1 MAIGSPPDLV
11 AGARAAVG
19 RGRDALLA
27 GQDPGG
33 WWWGELESNATIV
46 AEHVFLVTM
55 LGIARE
61 DDLRRL
67 ANELRARQSEDG
79 GWPVW
84 YDGPS
89 DLLTT
94 VEAYYALR
102 LTGAPAD
109 DPALVRARERVIA
122 LGGAEGSRFFT
133 KVWLAVQGRYPW
145 SALPVVPPEMIL
157 LPPRAPLSPYRFA
170 CWARGTF
177 VALMVVLSRHPT
189 HPQPVGLDELF
200 TEPPGTGPAPAAK
213 AAGAWTPWLRRAV
226 PLARAYNRRP
236 LRRLRARAEARI
248 ARWICE
254 RQEADGSW
262 GGIQP
267 PWIYSII
274 ALHALGYPLD
284 HPVIARG
291 LAGFDGAFR
300 VEDGDRLR
308 VQACLSPVWDT
319 ALVAVALGEAG
330 VSEGDPSLERAAAW
344 LLSKEVDRLGDWWE
358 IPRRGRP
365 GGWSFEFD
373 NAWYPDTD
381 DTAEVLLAL
390 LRAGHSPDHPAVRRG
405 VDWLLTMQSRNGGWG
420 AFDVDNDHRIMSQL
434 PVCDFGEVIDPPS
447 EDVTAHVVE
456 ALVHCGLPAGH
467 PAVRRGVAYLMR
479 AQRPDGS
486 WFGRWGVNH
495 IYGTGAVLPALA
507 AAGED
512 MGAPAV
518 RRAVAWLAGRQND
531 DGGWGERVESYRDPA
546 WIGRGP
552 STPSQTA
559 WALLALLAADPDH
572 AAVARGVRHL
582 AETQGEDGT
591 WEELYFTGTG
601 FPGDFMIKYHLYRN
615 AFPVT
620 ALARWVAHR
629 TQQAPAPRHRSR
641 SALR

>member
-1 MAIGSPPDLV
+1 MAVGAPTDLL
-11 AGARAAVG
+11 AAARAALE
-19 RGRDALLA
+19 RGREHLVSD
-27 GQDPGG
+27 QDPGG

-46 AEHVFLVTM
+46 AEHVFLITM
-55 LGIARE
+55 LRIARE

-67 ANELRARQSEDG
+67 GDELRARQLDDG
-79 GWPVW
+79 GWPLW

-89 DLLTT
+89 DLSTT
-94 VEAYYALR
+94 VEAWYALR
-102 LTGAPAD
+102 LTGAPAG
-109 DPALVRARERVIA
+109 DPALERARERVLA
-122 LGGAEGSRFFT
+122 LGGAERSRFFT
-133 KVWLAVQGRYPW
+133 KLWLAVQGRYPW

-200 TEPPGTGPAPAAK
+200 VPEAPGAGPPVAAK
-213 AAGAWTPWLRRAV
+213 AEGAWTPWFRRAM

-248 ARWICE
+248 ARWICD

-284 HPVIARG
+284 HPVIAKG

-300 VEDGDRLR
+300 VDDGERLR

-319 ALVAVALGEAG
+319 ALVAVALGDAG
-330 VSEGDPSLERAAAW
+330 LPAQHPALARAADW
-344 LLSKEVDRLGDWWE
+344 LLSKEVDRFGDWWE

-381 DTAEVLLAL
+381 DTAEVMLAL
-390 LRAGHSPDHPAVRRG
+390 LRAGLPREHPAIRRG
-405 VDWLLTMQSRNGGWG
+405 ADWLLAMQSRNGGWG
-420 AFDVDNDHRIMSQL
+420 AFDADNDRRVMTQL
-434 PVCDFGEVIDPPS
+434 PVCDFGEVIDPPT

-456 ALVHCGLPAGH
+456 ALVHCGLPPSH
-467 PAVRRGVAYLMR
+467 PAVRRGVAYLLR
-479 AQRPDGS
+479 EQREDGS
-486 WFGRWGVNH
+486 WWGRWGVNH

-512 MGAPAV
+512 MAGPPA
-518 RRAVAWLAGRQND
+518 RRAVAWLAGRQNA
-531 DGGWGERVESYRDPA
+531 DGGWGERIESYRDPE
-546 WIGRGP
+546 WVGRGP
-552 STPSQTA
+552 STASQTA
-559 WALLALLAADPDH
+559 WALLALLAADPGH
-572 AAVARGVRHL
+572 PAVARGVAYL
-582 AETQGEDGT
+582 AATQQEDGQ
-591 WEELYFTGTG
+591 WDEPWFTGTG

-620 ALARWVAHR
+620 ALGRWVQR
-629 TQQAPAPRHRSR
+629 APGGAPS
-641 SALR
+641 

>member
-1 MAIGSPPDLV
+1 MSVGAPPDLV
-11 AGARAAVG
+11 AAARAALE
-19 RGRDALLA
+19 RGRDRLIAD
-27 GQDPGG
+27 QDAEG

-55 LGIARE
+55 LGIARD

-67 ANELRARQSEDG
+67 GNELRARQGPDG
-79 GWPVW
+79 GWPLW
-84 YDGPS
+84 HDGAS
-89 DLLTT
+89 DLSTT

-109 DPALVRARERVIA
+109 DPDLVRARDLVRA
-122 LGGAEGSRFFT
+122 MGGADRSRFFT
-133 KVWLAVQGRYPW
+133 KLWLAVQGRYPW
-145 SALPVVPPEMIL
+145 SALPVIPPEMIM

-189 HPQPVGLDELF
+189 YPQPVGLDELF

-213 AAGAWTPWLRRAV
+213 AAGRWTPWFRRAM

-236 LRRLRARAEARI
+236 LKGVRARAEARI
-248 ARWICE
+248 ARWICD

-291 LAGFDGAFR
+291 LAGFDGRFR

-308 VQACLSPVWDT
+308 VQACLSPIWDT
-319 ALVAVALGEAG
+319 ALAAVALGDAG
-330 VSEGDPSLERAAAW
+330 VPADHPAMARAGGW
-344 LLSKEVDRLGDWWE
+344 LLDKEIDRFGDWWE
-358 IPRRGRP
+358 IERRGRP

-373 NAWYPDTD
+373 NVWYPDTD

-390 LRAGHSPDHPAVRRG
+390 LRAGLTPEHPAIRRG
-405 VDWLLTMQSRNGGWG
+405 VDWLLAMQSSNGGWG
-420 AFDVDNDHRIMSQL
+420 AFDIDNDRRVMTQL
-434 PVCDFGEVIDPPS
+434 PVCDFGEVIDPPT

-456 ALVHCGLPAGH
+456 ALVHCGVPAGH
-467 PAVRRGVAYLMR
+467 PAVRRGVAYLWDT
-479 AQRPDGS
+479 QRPDGS
-486 WFGRWGVNH
+486 WWGRWGVNH
-495 IYGTGAVLPALA
+495 VYGTGAVLPALA

-512 MGAPAV
+512 MTAPRA
-518 RRAVAWLAGRQND
+518 RRAVEWLAAHQNA
-531 DGGWGERVESYRDPA
+531 DGGWGERVESYVDDA

-552 STPSQTA
+552 STASQTA
-559 WALLALLAADPDH
+559 WALLALLAADPAH
-572 AAVARGVRHL
+572 PAVAGGVRYL
-582 AETQGEDGT
+582 ADAQGADGA
-591 WEELYFTGTG
+591 WQEEAYTGTG
-601 FPGDFMIKYHLYRN
+601 FPADFMIRYDTYRN
-615 AFPVT
+615 VFPVT
-620 ALARWVAHR
+620 ALARWVSGSGEDA
-629 TQQAPAPRHRSR
+629 A
-641 SALR
+641 